1 MSHSD
6 LLIIGSR
13 ALVLL
18 RDSSFDAAKIALLN
32 VLTKRAYRESL
43 REKRRLEDENCP
55 KIKGDFFIKMF
66 ISQDPPCRRKLFLA

>member
-18 RDSSFDAAKIALLN
+18 RDSSFDAAKIALQN
-32 VLTKRAYRESL
+32 VLTKQAYGESL
-43 REKRRLEDENCP
+43 REKRLLEDENCP
-55 KIKGDFFIKMF
+55 KINGDFFIKMF
-66 ISQDPPCRRKLFLA
+66 ISQDPPRRRKLFLA